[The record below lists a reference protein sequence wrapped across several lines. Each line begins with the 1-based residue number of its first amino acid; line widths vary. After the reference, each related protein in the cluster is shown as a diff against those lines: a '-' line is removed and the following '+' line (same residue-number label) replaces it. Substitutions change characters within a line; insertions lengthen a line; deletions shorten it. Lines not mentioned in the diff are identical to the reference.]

1 MEINKYIVYRTTL
14 DLQCVP
20 ESHRIYLEARHPMP
34 QTIFYARLNFVP
46 MQSGLNMA
54 GALSHIYIF
63 MVIARQNQGDVEKK
77 SETKRRAVAA
87 QKG

>member
-1 MEINKYIVYRTTL
+1 
-14 DLQCVP
+14 
-20 ESHRIYLEARHPMP
+20 MP